1 MITHSVRSMYQL
13 YVVCMGICMWYFAK
27 LITLSTCI
35 AVFPWD
41 LDTMIL
47 EKSHT
52 CDLNRHEV
60 KGHLGVSDLWFKF
73 LKKVT
78 VSTYFD
84 VFSWDL
90 VTMILG

>member
-60 KGHLGVSDLWFKF
+60 IINVLS
-73 LKKVT
+73 LK
-78 VSTYFD
+78 
-84 VFSWDL
+84 
-90 VTMILG
+90 ILAGYMCVR